1 MGSERLV
8 LPLSWFLESELIVGQ
23 IMSLN
28 IFEPIIGLVP
38 AWGGTILASGLIG
51 GNSPFI

>member
-23 IMSLN
+23 IMSLI

-38 AWGGTILASGLIG
+38 AWAGINYMASTRVMC
-51 GNSPFI
+51 